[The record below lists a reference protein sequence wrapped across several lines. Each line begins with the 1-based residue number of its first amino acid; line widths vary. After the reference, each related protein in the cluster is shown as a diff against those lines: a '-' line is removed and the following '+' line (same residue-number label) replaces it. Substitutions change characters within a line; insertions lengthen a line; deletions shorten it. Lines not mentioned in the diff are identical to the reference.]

1 MDAPL
6 LIARG
11 LAKQYGAVQALG
23 GVDLDV
29 FAGEVHALLGE
40 NGAGK
45 STLLKVLAGV
55 VAPDAGAVT
64 LDGAPYA
71 PHGPRGARD
80 LGVAM
85 IHQELALA
93 LDLSVAA
100 NVTLGRE
107 ERLGGGLWKLGV
119 IDATRRD
126 AVARAALARLGR
138 SDIDPSA
145 RVATLGPGERQ
156 MVEVARA
163 LASDARVLILDE
175 PTSSLAAD
183 DVEHL
188 FSVLRDLAQ
197 SGVAIVYVSH
207 FLEEVRAVATRYTV
221 LRDGRSVGTGLIAD
235 VRDEALVTLMAGRAV
250 TELFPGRETRA
261 VQAIEAGDRVGEAP
275 LLAVD
280 GLTTARLP
288 RGVSLTLRRGEVLG
302 LAGLVGAGR
311 TELLRGIFG
320 LDVMTEGT
328 VTVRGEVDHGRAPR
342 ERIAQG
348 FGFVSEDR
356 KAEGL
361 ALTQSLVR
369 NATLA
374 RLDTVARGGWI
385 DARRQHDAARR
396 WFERLGVRY
405 TRLTQPAASLS
416 GGNQQKVAFARLLFQ
431 DAEIALLDEPTRGV
445 DVGAR
450 AELYRVIRAL
460 AADGRGVL
468 MVSSY
473 LPELMGTCD
482 RIAVMHRGAL
492 GPARPVSEWT
502 EHALLMAATGAQS
515 EVPTTGSSSA

>member
-1 MDAPL
+1 MNAAVL
-6 LIARG
+6 SVRG
-11 LAKQYGAVQALG
+11 LAKRYGAVQALG

-55 VAPDAGAVT
+55 VAPDEGGIE

-71 PHGPRGARD
+71 PHGPRAAGDA
-80 LGVAM
+80 GVAM

-93 LDLSVAA
+93 PDLTVAA
-100 NVTLGRE
+100 NVMLGRE
-107 ERLGGGLWKLGV
+107 VRRGGVLGAVGV
-119 IDATRRD
+119 VDAQRRD
-126 AVARAALARLGR
+126 DVARSALARLGR
-138 SDIDPSA
+138 SDIDPRA
-145 RVATLGPGERQ
+145 RVAALGPGERQ
-156 MVEVARA
+156 MVEIARA
-163 LASDARVLILDE
+163 LASNARVLILDE

-183 DVEHL
+183 DVVHL
-188 FSVLRDLAQ
+188 FDVLRGLAR
-197 SGVAIVYVSH
+197 SGVAVVYVSH

-221 LRDGRSVGTGLIAD
+221 LRDGHSVGTGQIAEI
-235 VRDEALVTLMAGRAV
+235 RDDALVTLMAGRAV
-250 TELFPGRETRA
+250 TELFPGRDARA
-261 VQAIEAGDRVGEAP
+261 AQLVDGPRAGTEPP
-275 LLAVD
+275 LLVVD

-288 RGVSLTLRRGEVLG
+288 RGVSLTLQRGEVLG

-320 LDVMTEGT
+320 LDKLTGGSVA
-328 VTVRGEVDHGRAPR
+328 VRGAVDHGKSPR

-348 FGFVSEDR
+348 FGLLSEDR

-374 RLDTVARGGWI
+374 RLDTVARHGWI
-385 DARRQHDAARR
+385 DTRRQCDAARR

-405 TRLTQPAASLS
+405 TRLAQPASSLS

-431 DAEIALLDEPTRGV
+431 DAMIALLDEPTRGV

-450 AELYRVIRAL
+450 AELYRLIRAL

-473 LPELMGTCD
+473 LPELMGTSD
-482 RIAVMHRGAL
+482 RIAVMHRGTL
-492 GPARPVSEWT
+492 SPARPVEEWS

-515 EVPTTGSSSA
+515 GAPFAGSSGP

>member
-1 MDAPL
+1 MHAAL
-6 LIARG
+6 LSVRG
-11 LAKQYGAVQALG
+11 VTKRYGPVQALG

-29 FAGEVHALLGE
+29 LAGEVHALLGE

-55 VAPDAGAVT
+55 VAPDEGRLGLA
-64 LDGAPYA
+64 DAPYA
-71 PHGPRGARD
+71 PHGPRSARD
-80 LGVAM
+80 AGVAM

-93 LDLSVAA
+93 LDLSGRA

-107 ERLGGGLWKLGV
+107 VRRGGGLGKLGV
-119 IDATRRD
+119 VDTRRRNE
-126 AVARAALARLGR
+126 VARAALARLGR
-138 SDIDPSA
+138 SDIDPRA
-145 RVATLGPGERQ
+145 KVLALGPGERQ
-156 MVEVARA
+156 MVEIARA

-175 PTSSLAAD
+175 PTSSLAGD
-183 DVEHL
+183 DVAHL
-188 FSVLRDLAQ
+188 FDVLRDLAR
-197 SGVAIVYVSH
+197 SGVAVVYVSH

-235 VRDEALVTLMAGRAV
+235 IRDDALVALMAGRAV
-250 TELFPGRETRA
+250 TELFPGREARRA
-261 VQAIEAGDRVGEAP
+261 QPVEINRCAAESP

-288 RGVSLTLRRGEVLG
+288 RGVSLTLHSGEVLG

-320 LDVMTEGT
+320 LDVLTGGT
-328 VTVRGEVDHGRAPR
+328 VAVRGRVDHGHTPR

-348 FGFVSEDR
+348 FGLLSEDR

-369 NATLA
+369 NATLT
-374 RLDTVARGGWI
+374 RLDTVARHGWI
-385 DARRQHDAARR
+385 DARRQHDAAKR

-405 TRLTQPAASLS
+405 TRLAQPASSLS

-431 DAEIALLDEPTRGV
+431 DVRIALLDEPTRGV

-450 AELYRVIRAL
+450 AELYRLIRAL
-460 AADGRGVL
+460 ASDGRGVL

-492 GPARPVSEWT
+492 RPARPVEEWT
-502 EHALLMAATGAQS
+502 EHALLMAATGA
-515 EVPTTGSSSA
+515 SAEGPNA

>member
-1 MDAPL
+1 MHAAL
-6 LIARG
+6 LSVRG
-11 LAKQYGAVQALG
+11 LAKRYGAVQALG
-23 GVDLDV
+23 GVDFDV
-29 FAGEVHALLGE
+29 FPGEVHALLGE

-55 VAPDAGAVT
+55 VAPDEGRIA

-71 PHGPRGARD
+71 PHGPRGAGD
-80 LGVAM
+80 AGVAM

-93 LDLSVAA
+93 PDLTVAA

-107 ERLGGGLWKLGV
+107 ARRGGVLGALGV
-119 IDATRRD
+119 VDAQRRD
-126 AVARAALARLGR
+126 DVARAALARLGR
-138 SDIDPSA
+138 SDIDPRT
-145 RVATLGPGERQ
+145 RVAALGPGERQ
-156 MVEVARA
+156 MVEIARA
-163 LASDARVLILDE
+163 LASDARVLVLDE

-183 DVEHL
+183 DVTHL
-188 FSVLRDLAQ
+188 FDVLRGLAQ
-197 SGVAIVYVSH
+197 SGVAVVYVSH

-221 LRDGRSVGTGLIAD
+221 LRDGRSVGTGRIAD
-235 VRDEALVTLMAGRAV
+235 VRDDTLVTLMAGRAV
-250 TELFPGRETRA
+250 SELFPGRGAQPDGTPRA
-261 VQAIEAGDRVGEAP
+261 ATDA
-275 LLAVD
+275 LLVID

-288 RGVSLTLRRGEVLG
+288 RGVSLTLHEGEVLG

-320 LDVMTEGT
+320 LDALTGGSVA
-328 VTVRGEVDHGRAPR
+328 VRGQVDHGRTPR

-348 FGFVSEDR
+348 FGLLSEDR

-374 RLDTVARGGWI
+374 RLDTVARHGWI
-385 DARRQHDAARR
+385 DTRRQCDAARR

-405 TRLTQPAASLS
+405 TRLAQPASSLS

-431 DAEIALLDEPTRGV
+431 DATIALLDEPTRGV

-450 AELYRVIRAL
+450 AELYRLIRAL
-460 AADGRGVL
+460 AADGRAVL

-492 GPARPVSEWT
+492 GPARPVEEWT
-502 EHALLMAATGAQS
+502 EHALLMAATGAQAAPS
-515 EVPTTGSSSA
+515 TGSSDT